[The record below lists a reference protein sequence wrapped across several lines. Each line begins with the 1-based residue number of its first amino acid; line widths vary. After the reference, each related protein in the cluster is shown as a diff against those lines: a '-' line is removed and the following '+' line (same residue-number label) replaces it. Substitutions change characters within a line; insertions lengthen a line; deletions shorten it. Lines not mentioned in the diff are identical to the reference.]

1 MIFFNPPKPH
11 PRYGEEV
18 LVRNEDRWEKAKI
31 YWIYGPDK
39 FFLVGLEDSSYI
51 ENIRFE
57 IIPSHMIKLG

>member
-18 LVRNEDRWEKAKI
+18 LVRKDDKWEKAKI

-39 FFLVGLEDSSYI
+39 FFLVGFDDPRYI
-51 ENIRFE
+51 DGIRFE
-57 IIPSHMIKLG
+57 IVKSHDIKLD